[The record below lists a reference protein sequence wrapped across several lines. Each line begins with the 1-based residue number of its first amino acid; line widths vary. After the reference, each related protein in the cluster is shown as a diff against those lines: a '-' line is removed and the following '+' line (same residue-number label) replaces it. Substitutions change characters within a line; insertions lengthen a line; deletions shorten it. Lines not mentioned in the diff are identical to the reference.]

1 MFVGEKRMEAGEDK
15 ESINRPS
22 RVKLLTLL
30 ILILLILT
38 PIILSVYLYYLP
50 LNDVEVIVYDTS
62 RNTDPISNESYILL
76 KMSVTNKG
84 SISHYVYL
92 TGSVVFSTEPDV
104 VYTETSRSNLPI
116 DPGATY
122 PVIRVRVPVPVEVL
136 QDPYEASCSVT
147 LPPPVNKYDIGL
159 IVPATIVWLVGIT
172 AVSTSLVMSRR
183 KKR

>member
-62 RNTDPISNESYILL
+62 RETEMSNYNYILL
-76 KMSVTNKG
+76 TCKKS
-84 SISHYVYL
+84 S
-92 TGSVVFSTEPDV
+92 STP
-104 VYTETSRSNLPI
+104 
-116 DPGATY
+116 
-122 PVIRVRVPVPVEVL
+122 
-136 QDPYEASCSVT
+136 
-147 LPPPVNKYDIGL
+147 
-159 IVPATIVWLVGIT
+159 
-172 AVSTSLVMSRR
+172 
-183 KKR
+183 